1 MADTPERGAD
11 TPERGTDTPERGTGM
26 PERGAGFW
34 AHRGLIAVAT
44 GTALAEA
51 GLLLV
56 VAPAA
61 RALAPQATA
70 LPPLAVFHDLRW
82 LDRAPP
88 SWPLFVLLLAGV
100 LLARSAVNAVLV
112 RLAWPAGSAPPAPLA
127 AWRHALG
134 FTAFACLLLSPLA
147 SLTLGL
153 AVLPFSWPFLA
164 TLAVMLLIAVPL
176 SHGGVTGSWWRML
189 PPPVAVG
196 WLLADVAVLS
206 AAAAAIGGLPA
217 AAALAVTA
225 LAGLVN
231 ARAWYG
237 LTAAVA
243 PRAQRQLAPAGRWLA
258 GPARIPAVPAA
269 ILAALTVV
277 TLAIRLAFWAN
288 APVPQAAQAHAGSAA
303 AGVTAASLA
312 APRGRWRHAPVLT
325 VPGFGAHCCAGPGCC
340 GYGWPLARA
349 MPGVLVQ
356 SFSYRGLD
364 RAGNPLP
371 YGVTAGD
378 LPLPVLG
385 NRIAAQVWR
394 LYDRTGRR
402 VDVVAESEGSLGVY
416 AMLAQHPDVPVA
428 AVVLL
433 SPIVAPGQLGY
444 PVGGPSLL
452 PGSELQAVE
461 WLVGGLSP
469 FGTAG
474 AQRLIGSVS
483 RVGARFAAAAARRS
497 RLPWLELVPLADAVT
512 LPACRLPAN
521 VLVVPAL
528 HGELLGDPVALRMVR
543 EFLTHHRVS
552 STSSLRTTA
561 EFVAAAA
568 SAWRLPQAAA
578 PSPPCPR

>member
-1 MADTPERGAD
+1 MAETPERGAD
-11 TPERGTDTPERGTGM
+11 T

-44 GTALAEA
+44 GTVLAEA
-51 GLLLV
+51 GLLLA

-61 RALAPQATA
+61 QALAPQATA

-88 SWPLFVLLLAGV
+88 SWPRFVLLLAGL

-153 AVLPFSWPFLA
+153 AILPFSWPFLA
-164 TLAVMLLIAVPL
+164 TMAVMLLVAVPL
-176 SHGGVTGSWWRML
+176 SHGGVTGGWWRML

-206 AAAAAIGGLPA
+206 AAAAAIGGLPTA
-217 AAALAVTA
+217 AGLAVTA

-243 PRAQRQLAPAGRWLA
+243 AHAQRQPAAARRWLA
-258 GPARIPAVPAA
+258 RPAWVPAA
-269 ILAALTVV
+269 PAATLAALVVV
-277 TLAIRLAFWAN
+277 TLAIRVAFWAN
-288 APVPQAAQAHAGSAA
+288 TPVPPAAPAHAGPAA
-303 AGVTAASLA
+303 AGVTTVSRP
-312 APRGRWRHAPVLT
+312 APTVRWRQPPVLT
-325 VPGFGAHCCAGPGCC
+325 VPGFGSHCCAGPQCC

-349 MPGVLVQ
+349 MPGTLVQ
-356 SFSYRGLD
+356 SFSYRGLS

-385 NRIAAQVWR
+385 NRIAAQVWQ
-394 LYDRTGRR
+394 LYHRTGRR

-444 PVGGPSLL
+444 PVGPSLV

-474 AQRLIGSVS
+474 ATRLIGSVS
-483 RVGARFAAAAARRS
+483 RVGAWDAAAAARHR
-497 RLPWLELVPLADAVT
+497 RLRWLELIPLADAVT

-528 HGELLGDPVALRMVR
+528 HGELLGDPVALRIVR